1 MCADAQSIREVI
13 RALTAS
19 GAGALSEFKELRFA
33 TREILKVARALDGAA
48 RDLSLNVDRVVA
60 SEVTPPSP
68 VVIAVRER
76 LAFVSMLATHVLA
89 AFQEFDKGMDG
100 WGLDGFGSVKPNGS
114 TSH

>member
-1 MCADAQSIREVI
+1 
-13 RALTAS
+13 
-19 GAGALSEFKELRFA
+19 
-33 TREILKVARALDGAA
+33 
-48 RDLSLNVDRVVA
+48 
-60 SEVTPPSP
+60 
-68 VVIAVRER
+68 VRER